1 MELSKQAQDYAMR
14 VAELVKFLREDSKNF
29 PLSDAL
35 LSCAVEAGMAL
46 RAQVKD
52 RNRAAEAVRKADY
65 LLEMAVCAGY
75 LTKQQSIHIS
85 DEGRALLKTLESS
98 KD

>member
-14 VAELVKFLREDSKNF
+14 VAELVKFLREDSKCF
-29 PLSDAL
+29 PLSDTL

-46 RAQVKD
+46 RAPVKD
-52 RNRAAEAVRKADY
+52 ESRAAEAIRKADY

-75 LTKQQSIHIS
+75 LTKQQSIYIS
-85 DEGRALLKTLESS
+85 DEGRALLETLESN